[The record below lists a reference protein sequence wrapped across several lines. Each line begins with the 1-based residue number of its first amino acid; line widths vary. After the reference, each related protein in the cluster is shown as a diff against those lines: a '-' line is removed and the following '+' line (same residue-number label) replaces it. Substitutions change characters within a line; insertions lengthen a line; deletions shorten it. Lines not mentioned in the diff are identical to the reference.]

1 MTTPIPQP
9 PSIPLVGNIY
19 QLFADREI
27 PVRGL
32 GTIGEQYGE
41 IYRLSLMGAYLPL
54 HSSSTKR

>member
-41 IYRLSLMGAYLPL
+41 IYRLSLMGAYLQP
-54 HSSSTKR
+54 